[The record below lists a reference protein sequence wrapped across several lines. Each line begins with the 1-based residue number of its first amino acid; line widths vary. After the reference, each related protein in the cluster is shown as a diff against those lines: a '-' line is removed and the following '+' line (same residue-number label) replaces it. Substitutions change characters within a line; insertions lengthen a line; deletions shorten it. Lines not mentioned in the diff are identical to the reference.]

1 MMSCVERCR
10 TTLSKEKV
18 ILMLIEISLTF
29 LLLLSMTKCF
39 IFNKV
44 LFLKYQLL
52 DRAVVEL
59 MKNRSTVG
67 MSRQE
72 PRDGFFVIKN

>member
-44 LFLKYQLL
+44 LFLKYHLL

-59 MKNRSTVG
+59 MKNRSIVG

-72 PRDGFFVIKN
+72 PRDGFLVIKN